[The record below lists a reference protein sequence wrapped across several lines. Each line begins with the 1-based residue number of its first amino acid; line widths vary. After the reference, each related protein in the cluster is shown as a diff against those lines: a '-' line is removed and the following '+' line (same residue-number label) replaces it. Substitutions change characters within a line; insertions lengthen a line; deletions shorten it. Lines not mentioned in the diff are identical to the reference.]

1 MRTTVIQPR
10 DAEIFKMVSRVG
22 FLTERQI
29 CALYYPLHDG
39 FTLDLEKAR
48 QPLSRRIS
56 YLVKDEYLIR
66 SIIPGEGPRNRAA
79 YLLGPAGAT
88 YMKSIRDM
96 EDQMRPRWKQRK
108 HNSLLIRSRHDVV
121 TINFFV
127 NIILLS
133 RLLPDFYLVDWL
145 SDRECRFYIN
155 GPGGKK
161 EIVNPDLYLVTEDGS
176 ARNPRVFIE
185 VDNGT
190 LDNKQLHIKLIRFF
204 RYYRS
209 KKYLTDLESRQFPMI
224 AILAPDE
231 RRLETLRK
239 SVIKAKQ
246 CSSDAVSA
254 MPFWLS
260 TFDQV
265 EANCVDKG
273 YVSTKPLERVWRDE
287 QGTERPSPLAPNLD
301 LNRLQLQT
309 IATRGKEGEISVQ

>member
-1 MRTTVIQPR
+1 MKTIVIQPR
-10 DAEIFKMVSRVG
+10 DVEIFKMVSRVG
-22 FLTERQI
+22 FLTEHQI
-29 CALYYPLHDG
+29 CALHYPLHKG
-39 FTLDLEKAR
+39 FMLDLEKAR

-56 YLVKDEYLIR
+56 YLVKDEYLVR
-66 SIIPGEGPRNRAA
+66 SVIPGEGPRNRAA

-96 EDQMRPRWKQRK
+96 EDQMRPRWRQRK
-108 HNSLLIRSRHDVV
+108 NNSLLIRSRHDVV

-145 SDRECRFYIN
+145 SDRECRFYID

-176 ARNPRVFIE
+176 ARTPRVFLE

-204 RYYRS
+204 RYYKS
-209 KKYLTDLESRQFPMI
+209 KKYIRDLESQQFPMI

-239 SVIKAKQ
+239 SILKAKQ
-246 CSSDAVSA
+246 SSSDSVSG

-265 EANCVDKG
+265 EANCIDNG
-273 YVSTKPLERVWRDE
+273 YVSTKPLEKVWIDE
-287 QGTERPSPLAPNLD
+287 QGTLRSSPLAPNLMTSRPLINSAHD
-301 LNRLQLQT
+301 NT
-309 IATRGKEGEISVQ
+309 SKEGENN